1 MMMKTMIRRLLRLE
15 DRVSMQRNEAGETP
29 ADVLRRR
36 IRRLCETEGVPFED
50 LPTEDSSGDRGR
62 HLSVADIL
70 RRPWRSSLQA
80 QTRQL
85 PGR

>member
-1 MMMKTMIRRLLRLE
+1 MMKTMIRRLLRLE

-29 ADVLRRR
+29 AEVLRGR
-36 IRRLCETEGVPFED
+36 IRIQCEAEGVPFED
-50 LPTEDSSGDRGR
+50 PPPEEFTEDRGR